1 VPFNPEQQK
10 RLESPLDKAR
20 IHTRRK
26 QGMELRYVEAFDVI
40 DTANEI
46 FGYHSWSYQLTK
58 LETVAGVWI
67 ATVLL
72 SVTTPDGESA
82 GREDVG
88 VGIPATPRGEQPSP
102 DATET
107 AIKAAV
113 TDALKRALRTFGNA
127 FGNSLYSK
135 DDDAPGQDAGR
146 TDPAPRRAATKA
158 ATETLSAE
166 EQQPFWS
173 RIRRYATDGGV
184 NRDALNEYT
193 KAYLHDT
200 LRLEGWNL
208 LTRAQWA
215 DFERAA
221 AVYCGQEQVQTPP
234 SGPNP
239 MDVRPGPDG
248 TWDAIG
254 PDVPQDA
261 GDNESACPTCGGTM
275 RYKEGTNKAG
285 KAYAGYFCADRNCK
299 QTPIWSGTG
308 GNR

>member
-1 VPFNPEQQK
+1 MPFNPEQQK
-10 RLESPLDKAR
+10 RLESPLDKAL
-20 IHTRRK
+20 IHTRKK
-26 QGMELRYVEAFDVI
+26 QGIDLKYVEGHAVI
-40 DTANEI
+40 DTANDI
-46 FGYHSWSYQLTK
+46 FGYHAWSYQVTK
-58 LETVAGVWI
+58 LEFQANVWI

-72 SVTTPDGESA
+72 NVTTPDGDSA

-135 DDDAPGQDAGR
+135 DDDTAGQGAGR
-146 TDPAPRRAATKA
+146 DDLAPRRAATKA
-158 ATETLSAE
+158 ATDTLSAD
-166 EQQPFWS
+166 EQQPFWG
-173 RIRRYATDGGV
+173 RIRHYATDGGV
-184 NRDALNEYT
+184 KRDTLNEYT

-221 AVYCGQEQVQTPP
+221 AVYCGQEPVQTAPADGTWESTASP
-234 SGPNP
+234 ERGPNP
-239 MDVRPGPDG
+239 EQGE
-248 TWDAIG
+248 TK
-254 PDVPQDA
+254 
-261 GDNESACPTCGGTM
+261 ACPACGAPMVFKTGVKDG
-275 RYKEGTNKAG
+275 REWKAW
-285 KAYAGYFCADRNCK
+285 FCSDRSCAQK
-299 QTPIWSGTG
+299 PQFLPTG